1 MTNDRLSED
10 DRADSGSTANLCPF
24 GCYWACEHRPAQ
36 GEEGAGT
43 LHPVHD
49 EAGRALNRCRECG
62 DFFYSVM
69 DHSREHARKRQLG
82 WLPEHLPD
90 AWPSSPSPSSALMG
104 RPDLGGS

>member
-1 MTNDRLSED
+1 MTSDRHGED
-10 DRADSGSTANLCPF
+10 AGTTGPAPDLCPF
-24 GCYWACEHRPAQ
+24 GCYWVCEHRPA
-36 GEEGAGT
+36 EGDERAGV

-62 DFFYSVM
+62 DFFYSVL

-90 AWPSSPSPSSALMG
+90 AWPTSASMG
-104 RPDLGGS
+104 RTDLGGS